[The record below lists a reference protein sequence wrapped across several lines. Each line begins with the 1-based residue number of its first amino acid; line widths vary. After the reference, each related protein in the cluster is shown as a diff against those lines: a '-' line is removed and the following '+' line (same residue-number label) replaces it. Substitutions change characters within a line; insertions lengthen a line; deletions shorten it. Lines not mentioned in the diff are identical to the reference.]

1 MHKLLILFLLLPFTL
16 FAQTPEEETAQKV
29 YLANIN
35 TLLIFTQESGLSSGK
50 YRFTKANFKMETYTL
65 PFNYQLEPF
74 NEKMNWFV
82 NGGVGYSITKQ
93 ITSTPSTKSGNIIE
107 LTHDNKLKT
116 YSGGLGGGLR
126 YKSDWGIDFSGG
138 AGLIYSRVGTSVNPS
153 NDAGDAIKDFFDSNY
168 NDNLTYKFFL
178 SADHEKELFGYKT
191 YLRASFKLY
200 ETKSDFTFTELSGF
214 RAQSNVSSLSMGVES
229 APLLKYEENSVTL
242 EPYVKMNFLQGDIQ
256 DVVQFNRYMSL
267 GVLAYYNTPQIPS
280 WAERFYLEVSTVRA
294 EGLEGYNVG
303 IGFTIDY

>member
-1 MHKLLILFLLLPFTL
+1 MHKFLILFLLSSLHI
-16 FAQTPEEETAQKV
+16 FAQTEEETAQKV

-50 YRFTKANFKMETYTL
+50 YRFTKANFKMQSYNL
-65 PFNYQLEPF
+65 PFSYHLKPF
-74 NEKMNWFV
+74 NDKMNWFI

-93 ITSTPSTKSGNIIE
+93 ITSTASVRSGGPIE

-126 YKSDWGIDFSGG
+126 YKSDWEIDFLVG
-138 AGLIYSRVGTSVNPS
+138 AGLIYSRVGTSVNPKD
-153 NDAGDAIKDFFDSNY
+153 DAGDAIKDFFDSNY

-178 SADHEKELFGYKT
+178 SAAHEKEILGYKT

-200 ETKSDFTFTELSGF
+200 ETKSDFTFDALSGF
-214 RAQSNVSSLSMGVES
+214 RAQSNVSTMSLGVES
-229 APLLKYEENSVTL
+229 APLLKYKENSITL
-242 EPYVKMNFLQGDIQ
+242 EPYMKMNFLQGDIQ
-256 DVVQFNRYMSL
+256 DVVQFNRYMNL
-267 GVLAYYNTPQIPS
+267 GILAYYNTPDTPS
-280 WAERFYLEVSTVRA
+280 WAKRFYTEVSTVRA

-303 IGFTIDY
+303 VGFTLDY